1 MPNEHFCLKWNN
13 FQRNIVAA
21 LGNLKLDEDFV
32 DVTISCEG
40 GKLIKAHKVILSAC
54 SDYFRDLFRVRHS
67 KDFFLR
73 SEVISVSIDFRKLI
87 DFLHAPNFLFKLQ
100 TTVNL
105 VI

>member
-67 KDFFLR
+67 LYIRFRQIFQLNLELKIHPIFSLDHKDL
-73 SEVISVSIDFRKLI
+73 VIS
-87 DFLHAPNFLFKLQ
+87 
-100 TTVNL
+100 
-105 VI
+105 